1 MLDVAEIRLSAAEEQ
16 FRSRERLQHEQQQ
29 VAHNSDNNNINTIIN
44 TISMT
49 MTIGNNSKINQESAI
64 YIVIYTIYLYMYIY
78 IYSNILL
85 LWRPNYRNK
94 YIKVGIWQER

>member
-16 FRSRERLQHEQQQ
+16 FRSRERLQQ

-49 MTIGNNSKINQESAI
+49 MIIGNNSKINQESAI
-64 YIVIYTIYLYMYIY
+64 YIVIYTIYVY

-85 LWRPNYRNK
+85 LWPPNYRNK